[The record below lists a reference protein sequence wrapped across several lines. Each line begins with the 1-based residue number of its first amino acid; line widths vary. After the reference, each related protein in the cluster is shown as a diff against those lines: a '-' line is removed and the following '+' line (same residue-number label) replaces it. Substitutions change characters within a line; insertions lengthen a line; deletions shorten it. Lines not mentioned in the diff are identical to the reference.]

1 MLPIYPPSFPMP
13 HIETDPKLDFKDVL
27 IRPKRSTLAS
37 RSQVKLPREFTFK
50 NSAAQWSG
58 VPMFAANM
66 DTTGTFEM
74 AEAMAQHE
82 CMVALH
88 KHYTLGDFEAWFE
101 KNEKL
106 VGSTDNPSWKD
117 PRKFVAISTG
127 ILDRDLEN
135 LDKVLKAT
143 GCGWICVDVANG
155 YTEQFVTQVRKIR
168 QRYPSHV
175 LIAGNVVTGEM
186 TEELILSGAD
196 IVKVGIGSGS
206 VCTTRRLTG
215 VGCPQLSAIMECA
228 DAAHGLGGRIMSDGG
243 LTCPGDVCKAFAAGA
258 DFVMMGGMLAGH
270 DEAAGSV
277 ITDSV
282 SGKKSKVFYGMSS
295 ETAMHKYAGGVAG
308 YRAGEGKTVNVAYR
322 GAVSNTILDV
332 LGGLRSCC
340 TYVGATNLKELPRRT
355 TFFMVREQLNTVFG
369 EAASDRPSGRTSS
382 AQ

>member
-1 MLPIYPPSFPMP
+1 MP

-37 RSQVKLPREFTFK
+37 RNQVSLPRGFTFK
-50 NSAAQWSG
+50 NSGVEWSG
-58 VPMFAANM
+58 VPIFAANM

-74 AEAMAQHE
+74 AEAFAQHE

-88 KHYTLGDFEAWFE
+88 KHYTVDDFKAFHDKHGKAAAENKAEWR
-101 KNEKL
+101 
-106 VGSTDNPSWKD
+106 D
-117 PRKFVAISTG
+117 PRNYIAVSTG
-127 ILDRDLEN
+127 ILDRDLEK
-135 LDKVLKAT
+135 LAQVLEVTTCK
-143 GCGWICVDVANG
+143 WICVDVANG
-155 YTEQFVTQVRKIR
+155 YTEQFVAQVRKIR
-168 QRYPSHV
+168 QLYPNHV
-175 LIAGNVVTGEM
+175 IIAGNVVTGEM

-215 VGCPQLSAIMECA
+215 VGCPQLSAIIECA

-270 DEAAGSV
+270 DESAGELEKDPL
-277 ITDSV
+277 TGKM
-282 SGKKSKVFYGMSS
+282 GKKFYGMSS

-308 YRAGEGKTVNVAYR
+308 YRAGEGKTVVVPYR
-322 GAVSNTILDV
+322 GPVSHTMMDI

-340 TYVGATNLKELPRRT
+340 TYVGASNLKELPRRT
-355 TFFMVREQLNTVFG
+355 TFFMVREQLNNVFG
-369 EAASDRPSGRTSS
+369 AVSNDKPSER
-382 AQ
+382 QQ

>member
-1 MLPIYPPSFPMP
+1 MP
-13 HIETDPKLDFKDVL
+13 HIENDPKLDFKDVL
-27 IRPKRSTLAS
+27 IRPKRSLLAS
-37 RSQVKLPREFTFK
+37 RSQVKLPRDFAFK
-50 NSAAQWSG
+50 NSGAKWTG
-58 VPMFAANM
+58 VPIFAANM

-74 AEAMAQHE
+74 AEALSQHE

-88 KHYTLGDFEAWFE
+88 KHYTIEEYGKWFE
-101 KNEKL
+101 KNERFA
-106 VGSTDNPSWKD
+106 STNTNSEWKD
-117 PRKFVAISTG
+117 PRKYVAVSTG
-127 ILDRDLEN
+127 ILDRDLVN
-135 LDKVLKAT
+135 LQKVLELT
-143 GCGWICVDVANG
+143 QCEWICVDVANG
-155 YTEQFVTQVRKIR
+155 YTEQFVSQVRKIR
-168 QRYPSHV
+168 AMYPSHV

-215 VGCPQLSAIMECA
+215 VGCPQLSAILECA

-243 LTCPGDVCKAFAAGA
+243 LTCPGDVCKAFAGGA

-270 DEAAGSV
+270 DEAAGEV
-277 ITDSV
+277 VVTDAA
-282 SGKKSKVFYGMSS
+282 SGRKSKVFYGMSS

-308 YRAGEGKTVNVAYR
+308 YRAGEGKTVYVPYR

-340 TYVGATNLKELPRRT
+340 TYVGASNLKELPRRT

-369 EAASDRPSGRTSS
+369 ATSHDRPSDRVEPTLPH
-382 AQ
+382 

>member
-1 MLPIYPPSFPMP
+1 MP
-13 HIETDPKLDFKDVL
+13 HIETDVKLDFKDVL

-37 RSQVKLPREFTFK
+37 RSQVSLPRDFTFK
-50 NSAAQWSG
+50 NSGAKWSG

-66 DTTGTFEM
+66 DTVGTFEM
-74 AEAMAQHE
+74 AETFAKHQ

-88 KHYTLGDFEAWFE
+88 KHYTADDFKAFVN
-101 KNEKL
+101 KHEKL
-106 VGSTDNPSWKD
+106 ASQGNAGYAD
-117 PRKFVAISTG
+117 PRKSIAVSTG
-127 ILDRDLEN
+127 ILDRDL
-135 LDKVLKAT
+135 DKLSEVLEITKSR
-143 GCGWICVDVANG
+143 WICVDVANG
-155 YTEQFVTQVRKIR
+155 YTEQFVNQIRKIR
-168 QRYPSHV
+168 SKYPEHII
-175 LIAGNVVTGEM
+175 IAGNVVTGEM

-243 LTCPGDVCKAFAAGA
+243 LTSPGDVCKAFGAGA

-270 DEAAGSV
+270 DESAGEV
-277 ITDSV
+277 VTDPT

-308 YRAGEGKTVNVAYR
+308 YRAGEGKTVLVPYR
-322 GAVSNTILDV
+322 GPVDNTLLDI

-340 TYVGATNLKELPRRT
+340 TYVGASNLKELPRRT
-355 TFFMVREQLNTVFG
+355 TFFMVREQMNTVFG
-369 EAASDRPSGRTSS
+369 VASNDKPSERVTSS
-382 AQ
+382 AVEGA

>member
-1 MLPIYPPSFPMP
+1 MP
-13 HIETDPKLDFKDVL
+13 RIETDPKLDFKDVL
-27 IRPKRSTLAS
+27 IRPKRSKLAS
-37 RSQVKLPREFTFK
+37 RNQVNLPREFVFK
-50 NSAAQWSG
+50 NSEATWTG

-66 DTTGTFEM
+66 DTVGTFEM
-74 AEAMAQHE
+74 AEALAQHE

-88 KHYTLGDFEAWFE
+88 KHYTFDDFKAFTA
-101 KNEKL
+101 KHEKL
-106 VGSTDNPSWKD
+106 AAEYKQSKPEWRD
-117 PRKFVAISTG
+117 PRGYIAVSTG
-127 ILDRDLEN
+127 ILDKD
-135 LDKVLKAT
+135 LDKLAQVLEITK
-143 GCGWICVDVANG
+143 CKWICVDVANG
-155 YTEQFVTQVRKIR
+155 YTEQFVAQVRKIR
-168 QRYPSHV
+168 KLYPKHI

-270 DEAAGSV
+270 DEAAGELEQDAV
-277 ITDSV
+277 TGKL
-282 SGKKSKVFYGMSS
+282 GKKFYGMSS

-308 YRAGEGKTVNVAYR
+308 YRAGEGKTVVVPYR
-322 GAVSNTILDV
+322 GPVSNTIMDV

-340 TYVGATNLKELPRRT
+340 TYVGASNLKELPRRT
-355 TFFMVREQLNTVFG
+355 TFFMVREQLNNVFG
-369 EAASDRPSGRTSS
+369 MTSNDRPSERAPTV
-382 AQ
+382 A

>member
-1 MLPIYPPSFPMP
+1 MP

-37 RSQVKLPREFTFK
+37 RSQVTLPREFTFK
-50 NSAAQWSG
+50 NSGRAWSG

-66 DTTGTFEM
+66 DTVGTFEM
-74 AEAMAQHE
+74 AETFAQRE

-88 KHYTLGDFEAWFE
+88 KHYSLADYTAWVS
-101 KNEKL
+101 KHEKL
-106 VGSTDNPSWKD
+106 CLEKKGTDWKD
-117 PRKFVAISTG
+117 PRKYVAISTG
-127 ILDRDLEN
+127 ILDRDLEKLSAV
-135 LDKVLKAT
+135 LDLT
-143 GCGWICVDVANG
+143 RSMWICVDVANG

-168 QRYPSHV
+168 KMYPSHI

-215 VGCPQLSAIMECA
+215 VGCPQLSAILECA

-270 DEAAGSV
+270 DESAGEIV
-277 ITDSV
+277 ENTI
-282 SGKKSKVFYGMSS
+282 SGTKSKVFYGMSS

-308 YRAGEGKTVNVAYR
+308 YRAGEGKTVLVPYR
-322 GAVSNTILDV
+322 GSVDYTILDI

-340 TYVGATNLKELPRRT
+340 TYVGASNLKELPRRT

-369 EAASDRPSGRTSS
+369 NATNDRPSERQ
-382 AQ
+382 A

>member
-1 MLPIYPPSFPMP
+1 MP

-37 RSQVKLPREFTFK
+37 RSQVKLPRDFVFK
-50 NSAAQWSG
+50 NSGGHWSG

-74 AEAMAQHE
+74 AEALSQHE

-88 KHYTLGDFEAWFE
+88 KHYSVKDFKNWFE
-101 KNEKL
+101 KHEK
-106 VGSTDNPSWKD
+106 VAASNQNREWKD
-117 PRKFVAISTG
+117 PRKYVAVSTG
-127 ILDRDLEN
+127 ILDRDLDN
-135 LDKVLKAT
+135 LDAVLQVT
-143 GCGWICVDVANG
+143 QCGWICVDVANG
-155 YTEQFVTQVRKIR
+155 YTEQFVTQVRKVR

-215 VGCPQLSAIMECA
+215 VGCPQLSAIIECA

-270 DEAAGSV
+270 DEAAGEVV
-277 ITDSV
+277 ISDAA

-295 ETAMHKYAGGVAG
+295 ETAMHKYSGGVAG
-308 YRAGEGKTVNVAYR
+308 YRAGEGKTVYVPYR
-322 GAVSNTILDV
+322 GPVSHTILDI

-340 TYVGATNLKELPRRT
+340 TYVGASNLKELPRRT

-369 EAASDRPSGRTSS
+369 AASNDRPSERTS
-382 AQ
+382 AIQ

>member
-1 MLPIYPPSFPMP
+1 MP

-27 IRPKRSTLAS
+27 IRPKRSKLAS
-37 RSQVKLPREFTFK
+37 RNQVTLPREFEFK
-50 NSAAQWSG
+50 NSEGKWSG
-58 VPMFAANM
+58 VPIFAANM
-66 DTTGTFEM
+66 DTVGTFEM
-74 AEAMAQHE
+74 AEAFAQHE

-88 KHYTLGDFEAWFE
+88 KHYTVADFKAWVG
-101 KNEKL
+101 KQEKL
-106 VGSTDNPSWKD
+106 AAAPTSEWRD
-117 PRKFVAISTG
+117 PRNYIAVSTG
-127 ILDRDLEN
+127 ILERDLDK
-135 LDKVLKAT
+135 LDAVLAVTKT
-143 GCGWICVDVANG
+143 QWICVDVANG
-155 YTEQFVTQVRKIR
+155 YTEQFVAQVRRIR
-168 QRYPSHV
+168 QKYPSHI

-270 DEAAGSV
+270 DESAGDLE
-277 ITDSV
+277 TDSV
-282 SGKKSKVFYGMSS
+282 SGKMSKKFYGMSS

-308 YRAGEGKTVNVAYR
+308 YRAGEGKTVLVPYR
-322 GAVSNTILDV
+322 GPVSNTMMDI

-340 TYVGATNLKELPRRT
+340 TYVGASNLKELPRRT
-355 TFFMVREQLNTVFG
+355 TFFMVREQLNNVFG
-369 EAASDRPSGRTSS
+369 MTTNDRPSERAPTTV
-382 AQ
+382 

>member
-1 MLPIYPPSFPMP
+1 MP

-37 RSQVKLPREFTFK
+37 RSQVTLPREFVFK
-50 NSAAQWSG
+50 TSTEKWSG

-66 DTTGTFEM
+66 DTVGTFEM
-74 AEAMAQHE
+74 AEAFAQRE

-88 KHYTLGDFEAWFE
+88 KHYTLEQYTEWVS
-101 KNEKL
+101 KHEKL
-106 VGSTDNPSWKD
+106 AAEKAGTDWKD
-117 PRKFVAISTG
+117 PRKYVAISTG
-127 ILDRDLEN
+127 ILERDMA
-135 LDKVLKAT
+135 KLKAVLDIT
-143 GCGWICVDVANG
+143 KSVWICVDVANG
-155 YTEQFVTQVRKIR
+155 YTEQFVSQVRRIR
-168 QRYPSHV
+168 QDYPTHI

-215 VGCPQLSAIMECA
+215 VGCPQLSAILECA
-228 DAAHGLGGRIMSDGG
+228 DAAHGLGGRIMSEGG

-270 DEAAGSV
+270 DESAGELV
-277 ITDSV
+277 EDD
-282 SGKKSKVFYGMSS
+282 SGKKSKIFYGMSS

-308 YRAGEGKTVNVAYR
+308 YRAGEGKTVLVPYR
-322 GAVSNTILDV
+322 GCVDYTVMDI

-340 TYVGATNLKELPRRT
+340 TYVGASNLKELPRRT

-369 EAASDRPSGRTSS
+369 NASNDRPSGRAG

>member
-1 MLPIYPPSFPMP
+1 MP
-13 HIETDPKLDFKDVL
+13 HIDTDPKLDFRDVL

-37 RSQVKLPREFTFK
+37 RSQVNLPREFVFK
-50 NSAAQWSG
+50 ASGARWTG

-66 DTTGTFEM
+66 DTVGTFEM
-74 AEAMAQHE
+74 AEALAQRE

-88 KHYTLGDFEAWFE
+88 KHYTVEHYKAWTS
-101 KNEKL
+101 KHEKL
-106 VGSTDNPSWKD
+106 VAEKNGSEWRD
-117 PRKFVAISTG
+117 PRKYIAVSTG
-127 ILDRDLEN
+127 ILDGDLEK
-135 LDKVLKAT
+135 LKQVLQVT
-143 GCGWICVDVANG
+143 DSQWICVDVANG

-168 QRYPSHV
+168 QLYPTHI

-215 VGCPQLSAIMECA
+215 VGCPQLSAILECA

-270 DEAAGSV
+270 DESAGE
-277 ITDSV
+277 ITEDAIT
-282 SGKKSKVFYGMSS
+282 GKKAKIFYGMSS

-308 YRAGEGKTVNVAYR
+308 YRAGEGKTVLVPYR
-322 GAVSNTILDV
+322 GPVDYTIMDI

-340 TYVGATNLKELPRRT
+340 TYVGASTLKELPRRT

-369 EAASDRPSGRTSS
+369 NATNDKPSERAT
-382 AQ
+382 

>member
-1 MLPIYPPSFPMP
+1 MP
-13 HIETDPKLDFKDVL
+13 HIETDVKLDFKDVL

-37 RSQVKLPREFTFK
+37 RSQVSLPRDFTFK
-50 NSAAQWSG
+50 NSGAKWSG

-66 DTTGTFEM
+66 DTVGTFEM
-74 AEAMAQHE
+74 AEAFAKYQ

-88 KHYTLGDFEAWFE
+88 KHYTVEDFKAFFA
-101 KNEKL
+101 KHEKL
-106 VGSTDNPSWKD
+106 SSARTGDYVD
-117 PRKFVAISTG
+117 PRDYITVSTG
-127 ILDRDLEN
+127 ILDRDLEKLAAV
-135 LDKVLKAT
+135 LDAT
-143 GCGWICVDVANG
+143 KCKWICVDVANG
-155 YTEQFVTQVRKIR
+155 YTEQFVNQVRKIR
-168 QRYPSHV
+168 AMYPEHI

-243 LTCPGDVCKAFAAGA
+243 LTSPGDVCKAFGAGA

-270 DEAAGSV
+270 DEAAGEV
-277 ITDSV
+277 CEDRVT
-282 SGKKSKVFYGMSS
+282 GKKSKIFYGMSS

-308 YRAGEGKTVNVAYR
+308 YRAGEGKTVLVPYR
-322 GAVSNTILDV
+322 GSVSNTLLDI

-340 TYVGATNLKELPRRT
+340 TYVGASNLKELPRRT
-355 TFFMVREQLNTVFG
+355 TFFMVREQMNTVFG
-369 EAASDRPSGRTSS
+369 TASNDRPSERTTSDQQPLIG
-382 AQ
+382 A